1 MAKKK
6 KKKKKDPRDYNLAFR
21 SSRDRANRATVPRE
35 KKKQGWDTGGPL
47 IHEPGTIDPEC
58 PSGDCGPEIGGP
70 DKPYVSKKS
79 SRKRKGSGYTTF
91 LGETPGMGPLSPAGT
106 PPRDRRGRGRR
117 GLGLGFGP
125 GQGGGGTPGAGGQG
139 K

>member
-6 KKKKKDPRDYNLAFR
+6 KKRDLNLAYR
-21 SSRDRANRATVPRE
+21 KGNIRRTPENPTTGPKPKVAKP
-35 KKKQGWDTGGPL
+35 KQTTDLGGPGDTTGGPDPTL
-47 IHEPGTIDPEC
+47 GRPGKITTDTN
-58 PSGDCGPEIGGP
+58 GT
-70 DKPYVSKKS
+70 SKKS

-117 GLGLGFGP
+117 DIGLGFGP